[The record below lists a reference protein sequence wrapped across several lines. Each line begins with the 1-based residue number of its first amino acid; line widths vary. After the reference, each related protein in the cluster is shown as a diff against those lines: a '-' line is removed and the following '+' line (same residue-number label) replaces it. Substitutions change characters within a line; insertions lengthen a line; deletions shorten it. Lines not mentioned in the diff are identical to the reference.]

1 MGYMHEELPIMAAD
15 LQPWFLVEVVLA
27 ALAI

>member
-1 MGYMHEELPIMAAD
+1 MGYMHEELPIMSAD
-15 LQPWFLVEVVLA
+15 LQPWFLTEVVGA

>member
-1 MGYMHEELPIMAAD
+1 MGYMHEELPIMSAD
-15 LQPWFLVEVVLA
+15 LQQWFLTEVVLT

>member
-15 LQPWFLVEVVLA
+15 MQPWFLTEVVRA